1 MMSTGELTGLRYP
14 FPDTP
19 EAEKILEIADG
30 VFWARLPLPM
40 ALDHVNV
47 YLLDDGNGWTVFDT
61 GMNTAKTRAI
71 WDTILSQRLQGKPVH
86 RVIASHHHPD
96 HIGLAGWFQ
105 SKGAA
110 LWTSRTA
117 WLFARML
124 VLDAQDRPLPETAEF
139 WRKSGMDSSILSQ
152 RLQERPFN
160 FCDVVAP
167 LPLGFQQLRD
177 GAVFRAAGRDW
188 DIRFGHGHAPDQVTL
203 WSRDCPLVL
212 GADQLL
218 PSISPNLGVYATEP
232 DADPVADWLES
243 CARFQS
249 HARDDHL
256 VLPGHKLPFTGLPLR
271 LRQKIENHHGALRRL
286 QAHLGVPRRASDC
299 FAPLFKREIT
309 DAVYGLA
316 LVEAV
321 AHLNHLVA
329 AGHARRFSDAEGV
342 WLWQTISE
350 DRPSDRTS

>member
-1 MMSTGELTGLRYP
+1 MDGGGAQGIRYP
-14 FPDTP
+14 FAEPPD
-19 EAEKILEIADG
+19 EACVTRIADG

-47 YLLDDGNGWTVFDT
+47 YILDDGDGWTVFDT
-61 GMNTAKTRAI
+61 GFDTSRTRGI
-71 WDTILSQRLQGKPVH
+71 WVKLLAGPLRGKQVR

-105 SKGAA
+105 SGGAT

-124 VLDAQDRPLPETAEF
+124 LLDVQERPLPETLDF
-139 WRKSGMDSSILSQ
+139 WRKAGMDSELLAQ
-152 RLQERPFN
+152 RAQERPFN
-160 FCDVVAP
+160 FCDRMTP
-167 LPLGFQQLRD
+167 LPLGFHRLREGD
-177 GAVFRAAGRDW
+177 VLRAGGRDW
-188 DIRFGHGHAPDQVTL
+188 DVRLDQGHAPDQVTL

-218 PSISPNLGVYATEP
+218 PSISANLGVYATEP
-232 DADPVADWLES
+232 EADPVAEWLAS
-243 CARFQS
+243 CARLRAF
-249 HARDDHL
+249 AREEHL

-271 LRQKIENHHGALRRL
+271 LMQMEENHHSALRRL
-286 QAHLGVPRRASDC
+286 IAHLSVPCKASDC
-299 FAPLFKREIT
+299 FLPLFKRQIGAAE
-309 DAVYGLA
+309 YGLA

-329 AGHARRFSDAEGV
+329 MGQARRALGDDGA
-342 WLWQTISE
+342 WRWQAV
-350 DRPSDRTS
+350 

>member
-1 MMSTGELTGLRYP
+1 MDGDEPTTLRYP
-14 FPDTP
+14 FPDPPHEGTLT
-19 EAEKILEIADG
+19 EVAEG
-30 VFWARLPLPM
+30 VFWTRLPLPM

-47 YLLDDGNGWTVFDT
+47 YVLDDGDGWTVFDT
-61 GMNTAKTRAI
+61 GF
-71 WDTILSQRLQGKPVH
+71 DTIRSRGIWATLLAGPLRGKQVH
-86 RVIASHHHPD
+86 RVIVSHHHPD

-105 SKGAA
+105 AGGAA

-124 VLDAQDRPLPETAEF
+124 VLDEQDRPLPETVEF
-139 WRKSGMDSSILSQ
+139 WRRAGMDAAILEQ
-152 RLQERPFN
+152 RRTERPFN

-167 LPLGFQQLRD
+167 LPLGFHQLRE

-188 DIRFGHGHAPDQVTL
+188 EVRLGQGHAPDQVTL

-232 DADPVADWLES
+232 EADPVADWLES
-243 CARFQS
+243 CTRFQAV
-249 HARDDHL
+249 ARPDHL

-271 LRQKIENHHGALRRL
+271 LRQKIDNHHGALRRL
-286 QAHLGVPRRASDC
+286 SGHLHKPRCASDC

-309 DAVYGLA
+309 EAVYGLA
-316 LVEAV
+316 LVEAI

-329 AGHARRFSDAEGV
+329 TRQAERRADADGV
-342 WLWQTISE
+342 WRWEAIVPRDAQKA
-350 DRPSDRTS
+350 

>member
-1 MMSTGELTGLRYP
+1 MKDDVIGIR
-14 FPDTP
+14 FPHETP
-19 EAEKILEIADG
+19 PDEGSVTEIAQG

-47 YLLDDGNGWTVFDT
+47 YILDEGDHWTIFDAGLDTTRNRGIWVKLLAGPL
-61 GMNTAKTRAI
+61 R
-71 WDTILSQRLQGKPVH
+71 GKPVG
-86 RVIASHHHPD
+86 RVIVSHHHPD

-105 SKGAA
+105 AGGAS

-124 VLDAQDRPLPETAEF
+124 VLDAQETPLPETVAF
-139 WRKSGMDSSILSQ
+139 WRKSGMDAEMLSSRSAS
-152 RLQERPFN
+152 RPFN

-167 LPLGFQQLRD
+167 LPLGFHRLDEGQTLRA
-177 GAVFRAAGRDW
+177 GGRDW
-188 DIRFGHGHAPDQVTL
+188 DVRLGQGHAPDQVTL

-218 PSISPNLGVYATEP
+218 PGISPNLGVYATEP
-232 DADPVADWLES
+232 EADPVAEWLAS
-243 CARFQS
+243 CARFQDI
-249 HARDDHL
+249 ARADHL

-271 LRQKIENHHGALRRL
+271 LRQKVDNHHGALRRL
-286 QAHLGVPRRASDC
+286 LAHLTEPRRASEC
-299 FAPLFKREIT
+299 FAPLFKREIDEGT
-309 DAVYGLA
+309 YGLA

-329 AGHARRFSDAEGV
+329 QGQALRSDGADGA
-342 WLWQTISE
+342 WRWQVI
-350 DRPSDRTS
+350 